1 MLDLKPENSKE
12 NIAKLWTLLV
22 AIFYWTYLPRQGK
35 QKKKK
40 KQMGLHQTKKFLHSK
55 GKHQQNKKTAHR
67 MGEHV
72 H

>member
-35 QKKKK
+35 QKKTK
-40 KQMGLHQTKKFLHSK
+40 KQMGLHQTEKFLHNK
-55 GKHQQNKKTAHR
+55 GDHQQNKKTTHR
-67 MGEHV
+67 TGEHIC
-72 H
+72 

>member
-35 QKKKK
+35 QKKK
-40 KQMGLHQTKKFLHSK
+40 
-55 GKHQQNKKTAHR
+55 NK
-67 MGEHV
+67 
-72 H
+72 